1 MTWGARQCGAGR
13 HHNKK
18 SDTGMNNK
26 NALIYCCRSEKHIG
40 SLHRAIALAAELS
53 ESLDVT
59 ILLDENTP
67 MLIDVPE
74 STRLVYLPPLE
85 VDPDSNVFDLSE
97 SENMRENIVRRR
109 DVILEVFEELKPRL
123 VVVDNFPFHQHR
135 LRGEVLPMIE
145 RAHNGVYG
153 ESLVVCT
160 TDSIMVDDTAN
171 GENRADVAAS
181 LLEKY
186 FDLVIV
192 QSDPVFARL
201 EEFFQPRDTL
211 LTPIHHTGFVMSAER
226 ASSGTADK
234 RNDIVVSAGD
244 GRYAATLFRTAIEA
258 QSVLWPVS
266 RLSMKIITGPRLP
279 EDEYLDLV
287 TRAEAVDGVEVV
299 RIVDSIRAEMARARC
314 SVSQCGY
321 HTALNAIS
329 TQTASLFVPCQQGHR
344 AEQTVRAK
352 RLVYWGGGRL
362 LMPHH
367 LNAASL
373 TNDIYQLLQLQPRKI
388 SFDMDGAAN
397 AARLIERA
405 LRLSEIGVASASLST
420 DGRTRQ

>member
-1 MTWGARQCGAGR
+1 
-13 HHNKK
+13 
-18 SDTGMNNK
+18 MNNK

-67 MLIDVPE
+67 MLVDVPE
-74 STRLVYLPPLE
+74 STQLVYLPPLR
-85 VDPDSNVFDLSE
+85 VDPDSNVFDFTRPERLRE
-97 SENMRENIVRRR
+97 SLIQRR
-109 DVILEVFEELKPRL
+109 DVILEVFEKLKPRL

-153 ESLVVCT
+153 ESLVVGT
-160 TDSIMVDDTAN
+160 TDSIMVDESAKSED
-171 GENRADVAAS
+171 RADVAAA

-201 EEFFQPRDTL
+201 EEFFRPHNTS
-211 LTPIHHTGFVMSAER
+211 LTPIYHTGFVMPAEPVKSR
-226 ASSGTADK
+226 LGDQAT
-234 RNDIVVSAGD
+234 DILVSAGD
-244 GRYAATLFRTAIEA
+244 GRYGGTLFRTAIEA
-258 QSVLWPVS
+258 QRVLWPVS
-266 RLSMKIITGPRLP
+266 RLSMKVVAGPRLP
-279 EDEYLDLV
+279 EDEY
-287 TRAEAVDGVEVV
+287 AELARKADDAEGVELV
-299 RIVDSIRAEMARARC
+299 RIVDSMRAEMAQARC

-329 TQTASLFVPCQQGHR
+329 TQTPSLFVPCQQSQR
-344 AEQTVRAK
+344 AEQIVRAQ
-352 RLVYWGGGRL
+352 RLVYWGAGRL

-373 TNDIYQLLQLQPRKI
+373 TNDIYQLLQLQPRRI

-405 LRLSEIGVASASLST
+405 MHLGTVGEVPGSLST
-420 DGRTRQ
+420 DGFTRQ